1 MGRNEDI
8 ALAIRQRDIDAISRL
23 MFQGS
28 PPSPRSSFRTETE
41 LWDYKGECPEPGK
54 QNAVQ
59 WAEIAVDVLA
69 FHNQGGGI
77 LVFGIRDSDFS
88 FSGAMIRLDSKMI
101 NDQLRGFL
109 SDRIWVEFHRLFIQS
124 DQRYL
129 GLALVPPRGPVLE
142 RFQAAAP
149 ILNGSQRF
157 KARDSAIR
165 DNDSSRVLKVS
176 EADEYARQSSVPS
189 LGRVYAVDEPFFRIL
204 NPDYS
209 HFVLREQ
216 PCQEVGEAL
225 TDRRTS
231 ITSIIGV
238 GGVGKTAMATWAA
251 LRSYERKQ
259 FGFIVLITAKGRE
272 LTSSGIQA
280 LQPSLTSFE
289 ALLNNVLDV
298 LGFPDAKAKATEE
311 KEAAVRS
318 LISESNGLLFV
329 DNLETVD
336 DARII
341 QFLDSLPFECPSSHH
356 VTTDFRPRVGTS
368 GYTRFIEC
376 GPSSSLVP

>member
-157 KARDSAIR
+157 RPAILQFAIMIR
-165 DNDSSRVLKVS
+165 LACSKYQKPTSMLGSRRFPVWG
-176 EADEYARQSSVPS
+176 EYMPS
-189 LGRVYAVDEPFFRIL
+189 
-204 NPDYS
+204 
-209 HFVLREQ
+209 
-216 PCQEVGEAL
+216 
-225 TDRRTS
+225 
-231 ITSIIGV
+231 
-238 GGVGKTAMATWAA
+238 M
-251 LRSYERKQ
+251 
-259 FGFIVLITAKGRE
+259 
-272 LTSSGIQA
+272 
-280 LQPSLTSFE
+280 SLF
-289 ALLNNVLDV
+289 
-298 LGFPDAKAKATEE
+298 
-311 KEAAVRS
+311 
-318 LISESNGLLFV
+318 SES
-329 DNLETVD
+329 
-336 DARII
+336 
-341 QFLDSLPFECPSSHH
+341 
-356 VTTDFRPRVGTS
+356 
-368 GYTRFIEC
+368 
-376 GPSSSLVP
+376 